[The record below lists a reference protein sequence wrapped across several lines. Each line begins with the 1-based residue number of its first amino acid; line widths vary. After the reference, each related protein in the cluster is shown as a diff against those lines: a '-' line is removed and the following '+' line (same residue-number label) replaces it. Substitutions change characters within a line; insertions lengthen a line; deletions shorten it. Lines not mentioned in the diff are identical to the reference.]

1 MRKLCKANLSSST
14 FRPVGVS
21 SHGYTNMSD
30 SQLDYRYYNCT
41 ILTGLFPFFL
51 VYPGPACIRFTPLLS
66 VLHEA
71 ANEDEKLFE
80 VVYVSSDHSA
90 QECHDYMNRK
100 HGDWLRVPFD
110 SPLRNQLKDTFGVF
124 AGKEQSQFPNTK
136 RRSGIPTLVVVSK
149 HGKELALLDCDS
161 STVIH
166 QVETQGTAFLDQ
178 WEQLRW

>member
-1 MRKLCKANLSSST
+1 
-14 FRPVGVS
+14 
-21 SHGYTNMSD
+21 
-30 SQLDYRYYNCT
+30 
-41 ILTGLFPFFL
+41 
-51 VYPGPACIRFTPLLS
+51 
-66 VLHEA
+66 
-71 ANEDEKLFE
+71 
-80 VVYVSSDHSA
+80 
-90 QECHDYMNRK
+90 MNKK

-124 AGKEQSQFPNTK
+124 AGKEQSQFPTTK

-161 STVIH
+161 SAVIH